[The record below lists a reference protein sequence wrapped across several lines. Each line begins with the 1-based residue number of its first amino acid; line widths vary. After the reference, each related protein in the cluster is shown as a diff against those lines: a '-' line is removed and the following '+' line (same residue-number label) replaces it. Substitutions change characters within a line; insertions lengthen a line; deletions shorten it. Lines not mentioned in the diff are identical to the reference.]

1 MLYVSTALASVIRI
15 VFNSSCD
22 CRVFD
27 VGKGFHLTVEPKVLV
42 PPKVKLVNLLGF
54 FMKLKVVL
62 LVSHELSIS
71 GNLITGLFFLVLG
84 LFDG

>member
-1 MLYVSTALASVIRI
+1 MLSVSTALASVIRV
-15 VFNSSCD
+15 VFYSSCD

-27 VGKGFHLTVEPKVLV
+27 VGKRFHLTVEPKVLV

-54 FMKLKVVL
+54 MKLKVVL

-71 GNLITGLFFLVLG
+71 G